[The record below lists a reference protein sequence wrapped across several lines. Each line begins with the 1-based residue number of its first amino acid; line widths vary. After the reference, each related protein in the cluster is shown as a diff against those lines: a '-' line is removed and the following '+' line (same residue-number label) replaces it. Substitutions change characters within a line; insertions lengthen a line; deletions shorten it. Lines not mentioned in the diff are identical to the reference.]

1 MSYNRKKLEKEDDIL
16 LCKSLEFKNAIGQKI
31 KVIDIPVLEKN
42 NRYYF
47 AVQVRLQRFI
57 SLHYDHP
64 QEKSCHSF
72 RDYLKRKMSW
82 SEFKAIYNIEVFRNN
97 A

>member
-1 MSYNRKKLEKEDDIL
+1 MEKEDDIL
-16 LCKSLEFKNAIGQKI
+16 VCKSLEFKNVIGQKI
-31 KVIDIPVLEKN
+31 KVIDIPVLEKS

-57 SLHYDHP
+57 SLLYEHP
-64 QEKSCHSF
+64 QEKCCHCF
-72 RDYLKRKMSW
+72 REHLKRKMSW
-82 SEFKAIYNIEVFRNN
+82 TDFMDLYNIEDFRNN